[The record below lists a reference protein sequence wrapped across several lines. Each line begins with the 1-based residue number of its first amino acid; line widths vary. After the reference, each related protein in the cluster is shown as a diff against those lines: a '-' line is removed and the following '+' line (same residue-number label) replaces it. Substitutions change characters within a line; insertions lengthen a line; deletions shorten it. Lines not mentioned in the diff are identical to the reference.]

1 MREASQIRQTST
13 PWLSLRVDALRFEL
27 MEWHERKKLKWTM
40 IFHDLARWLVLERCW
55 RSAGY
60 SHFCSGVHD
69 RCSLCRLCSSIDV
82 QPALFIGPRKQ
93 GRQVAWRNHTVRS
106 VPMRLSDTCRTND
119 SRLDSDTRNERR
131 ITGAMLEIEMTDTF
145 RPVRQRS
152 QIWLQ
157 TCSIQMG

>member
-1 MREASQIRQTST
+1 
-13 PWLSLRVDALRFEL
+13 VDNDLPR
-27 MEWHERKKLKWTM
+27 
-40 IFHDLARWLVLERCW
+40 LARWLVLERCW

-93 GRQVAWRNHTVRS
+93 GRQVVWRNHTVRS

-131 ITGAMLEIEMTDTF
+131 ITAAMLEIEKTDTF
-145 RPVRQRS
+145 RPVRQSS

-157 TCSIQMG
+157 TCSIQMGRVRPGFVHASATRETCPHPAMTVA